1 MDTVHMIN
9 GTLVLIGYIALA
21 GGYLLQLRRGE
32 SLAWVKPVS
41 RIAGT
46 LLLVQFALGFIML
59 TTDYSITAVHYII
72 ALSAVI
78 PVGFGDSIQASDRG
92 QAAKSRLGAIAAAAT
107 VTIVLIAYLIG
118 QAH

>member
-72 ALSAVI
+72 AL
-78 PVGFGDSIQASDRG
+78 DSGVRSWPGGEVAIGSDRRG
-92 QAAKSRLGAIAAAAT
+92 GHCNDRAYRLPDWPSPLRGT
-107 VTIVLIAYLIG
+107 RW
-118 QAH
+118 